1 MITEASRT
9 SQLSPPSSH
18 ILNDSKLRDLS
29 ETTKKAK
36 NSTKRL
42 YIIVG
47 FFFLAILGL
56 SFIFLEDRNKATIS
70 TNATAT
76 TSSSPNTTDY
86 TSTTYLTTSQ
96 AQSALQKKITNSM
109 SNTVCKNYAI
119 SKIKSL
125 SKMNIVMNSYS
136 SCSSLQIS
144 KGAASNVKQHIMAL
158 YNDGQISSSQM
169 TTFISDL
176 GLQSV

>member
-1 MITEASRT
+1 MTTEESHT
-9 SQLSPPSSH
+9 SQLSGPSSH
-18 ILNDSKLRDLS
+18 IQNNSKILDVS
-29 ETTKKAK
+29 KTIAKTKISA
-36 NSTKRL
+36 KRL

-56 SFIFLEDRNKATIS
+56 SFIFLEDRNKATTP

-76 TSSSPNTTDY
+76 TSSSPNTMDY

-109 SNTVCKNYAI
+109 SNTVCRNYAI

-125 SKMNIVMNSYS
+125 SKMNIPTQSYTNCTS
-136 SCSSLQIS
+136 IQIT